1 MQTNLQPD
9 MKPENVDLC
18 GEEGNELPDL
28 KKKMSNIGLLSL
40 TDMTQPLISGD
51 P

>member
-1 MQTNLQPD
+1 MDSL
-9 MKPENVDLC
+9 
-18 GEEGNELPDL
+18 DL
-28 KKKMSNIGLLSL
+28 KKKKHKDELHTVGLLSL